1 MRILSFS
8 RLTLIGLSLWPA
20 QILAADTLSTDGV
33 STCLTGADI
42 EVQKMHITYTKSTK
56 QVVFDVSGTNAKE
69 QNVTASLEVYAYG
82 NEVYT
87 KEFDPCGSDNHVAE
101 LCPVPSGTFSATGSQ
116 EIPDS
121 FASQIP
127 SIAFAIPD
135 LDGQAKLQLKSKD
148 DGKEVACIQSTLSNG
163 KSMQIPG
170 VSYAAAGVAGAALA
184 LSGLSAIS
192 AAGHPGAHSSSPGF
206 GDVMGW
212 FHTMATN
219 GMLSVNYPTV
229 YRSFSKNFGF
239 STGLIPWGQM
249 QQSIDNFRQ
258 STGGNLTEASYEFL
272 RNATLEYG
280 DGSSSNSS
288 SKAKRGWNL
297 VVGAVELAAR
307 DLSTSYDNS
316 TSTNDTSDVTSDFKK
331 TVSGIEAF
339 AAQLTVPQANIFMT
353 VLLIFAIVVA
363 AIAVGILLVKV
374 ILELWAL
381 YGSFPKK
388 LTDFRKDYW
397 GIMARTITNLI
408 LILYSIW
415 VLYCVYQLTNGDS
428 WAVKVLAGVTLA
440 LFTGVLLFFG
450 FRITHLARKY
460 RKSEGDA
467 SSLYDNRD
475 TWRKYSLFYDNYKKD
490 YWWLFVPVIVYMFA
504 KGCIIAAGNGHG
516 LVQSAGQ
523 LIVEALMLALL
534 LWNRPYVGRSGQ
546 WINISIQVVRVLS
559 VACVLI
565 FVEELGLSQ
574 TTKTVTGI
582 VLIVVQSVL
591 TGILAILIATNT
603 IIHCCRENPH
613 AKRRKE
619 AEKLDRDMDDLTP
632 LDARESLLMDHPPRK
647 DYAEMNKFNFT
658 GPYEPYRDQHEP
670 TSRHSATGS
679 TDRLV
684 DPSYGQDERNGRS
697 PSRLSRESRG
707 SPDGRKAT
715 TPGYGFAY

>member
-1 MRILSFS
+1 
-8 RLTLIGLSLWPA
+8 
-20 QILAADTLSTDGV
+20 
-33 STCLTGADI
+33 
-42 EVQKMHITYTKSTK
+42 
-56 QVVFDVSGTNAKE
+56 
-69 QNVTASLEVYAYG
+69 
-82 NEVYT
+82 
-87 KEFDPCGSDNHVAE
+87 
-101 LCPVPSGTFSATGSQ
+101 
-116 EIPDS
+116 
-121 FASQIP
+121 
-127 SIAFAIPD
+127 
-135 LDGQAKLQLKSKD
+135 
-148 DGKEVACIQSTLSNG
+148 
-163 KSMQIPG
+163 MQIPG

-192 AAGHPGAHSSSPGF
+192 TAGHPGAHSSSPGF

-272 RNATLEYG
+272 RNATLQYG
-280 DGSSSNSS
+280 DGSSNSS

-316 TSTNDTSDVTSDFKK
+316 TSGNDTSDSTSDFKK

-381 YGSFPKK
+381 YGTFPKK

-415 VLYCVYQLTNGDS
+415 VLYCVYQLANGDS

-440 LFTGVLLFFG
+440 VFTAILLFFG

-460 RKSEGDA
+460 KKSEGDA
-467 SSLYDNRD
+467 SSLYDNRE

-534 LWNRPYVGRSGQ
+534 LWNRPYIGKSSQ

-591 TGILAILIATNT
+591 TGILAILIAANT

-619 AEKLDRDMDDLTP
+619 AGKLP
-632 LDARESLLMDHPPRK
+632 
-647 DYAEMNKFNFT
+647 
-658 GPYEPYRDQHEP
+658 
-670 TSRHSATGS
+670 
-679 TDRLV
+679 
-684 DPSYGQDERNGRS
+684 
-697 PSRLSRESRG
+697 
-707 SPDGRKAT
+707 
-715 TPGYGFAY
+715 